1 MIIGEEPSQALT
13 QEQPQRSRRAA
24 VLLAL
29 RSGHA
34 VFG

>member
-13 QEQPQRSRRAA
+13 QEQPHRSRRAA
-24 VLLAL
+24 VLPAL